1 MLLQFVRFGGNIL
14 FSLLNTGGIR
24 VELTVILAQ
33 KIAGLAIYIALGFLA
48 VRLKVLTFQDSK
60 ALSTFALYF
69 LVPCAMLD
77 AYQYEFSMEKLV
89 GMGVSFA
96 ASMVVVLVFALLT
109 AALRRPMHLNVVEY
123 TSLEYPNAG
132 NFMLPLVAAAMG
144 GEWVIYC
151 SASFFVMN
159 FLMFT
164 HGMAVLSGQKK
175 FSLSMLYKNVVMLAH
190 IAGLIMFL
198 LHWRLPGLLGSTV
211 STLGN
216 MMGPVYMFTIGMIL
230 GNADL
235 KAVFTN
241 ARVWFI
247 TFGRLVVYPAAAVIV
262 LCFCGVFRLHPQARE
277 IITVVALTA
286 GAPAAVMVT
295 QFTQMYRTEGE
306 AQFASAV
313 NIMTSVLCLATMP
326 LISWLYQTLAY

>member
-1 MLLQFVRFGGNIL
+1 M
-14 FSLLNTGGIR
+14 SLTL
-24 VELTVILAQ
+24 VLAE
-33 KIAGLAIYIALGFLA
+33 KIAGLTIYIALGFLA
-48 VRLKVLTFQDSK
+48 VRSKLMTYQDSK
-60 ALSTFALYF
+60 SLSQFALWF
-69 LVPCAMLD
+69 LTPCAMVN
-77 AYQYEFSMEKLV
+77 AFQYPFSPEKLS
-89 GMGVSFA
+89 GLGISLLG
-96 ASMVVVLVFALLT
+96 SLIVVVVFALLT
-109 AALRRPMHLNVVEY
+109 AALRRAVPLTVVDY
-123 TSLEYPNAG
+123 TTMEYPNAG
-132 NFMLPLVAAAMG
+132 NFMLPLIASAMG
-144 GEWVIYC
+144 GEMVIYL
-151 SASFFVMN
+151 SAAFFVMN
-159 FLMFT
+159 LLMFT
-164 HGMAVLSGQKK
+164 HGQAVLSGQKRV
-175 FSLSMLYKNVVMLAH
+175 SLAMFVKNPVLIAVAVGIVMWVCS
-190 IAGLIMFL
+190 
-198 LHWRLPGLLGSTV
+198 WRFPGLLGDTV
-211 STLGN
+211 TALGS

-247 TFGRLVVYPAAAVIV
+247 TFGRLVVYPAAAVLV

>member
-159 FLMFT
+159 VLMFT

-175 FSLSMLYKNVVMLAH
+175 FSLSMLYKNVVMLAN

-211 STLGN
+211 STLGD

-277 IITVVALTA
+277 IITVGALTA

-295 QFTQMYRTEGE
+295 QFTQMYRTESE

>member
-1 MLLQFVRFGGNIL
+1 M
-14 FSLLNTGGIR
+14 
-24 VELTVILAQ
+24 ELTVILAQ

-48 VRLKVLTFQDSK
+48 VRLKVLSFQDSK
-60 ALSTFALYF
+60 ALSTVARYF

-159 FLMFT
+159 VLMFT

-175 FSLSMLYKNVVMLAH
+175 FSLSMLYKNVVMLAN

-211 STLGN
+211 STLG
-216 MMGPVYMFTIGMIL
+216 Y
-230 GNADL
+230 
-235 KAVFTN
+235 
-241 ARVWFI
+241 R
-247 TFGRLVVYPAAAVIV
+247 VYP
-262 LCFCGVFRLHPQARE
+262 
-277 IITVVALTA
+277 
-286 GAPAAVMVT
+286 
-295 QFTQMYRTEGE
+295 
-306 AQFASAV
+306 
-313 NIMTSVLCLATMP
+313 
-326 LISWLYQTLAY
+326 

>member
-1 MLLQFVRFGGNIL
+1 MNTRSGKKDIL
-14 FSLLNTGGIR
+14 T
-24 VELTVILAQ
+24 LT
-33 KIAGLAIYIALGFLA
+33 AGLGLLAALLMNASAAAAACRDALG
-48 VRLKVLTFQDSK
+48 V
-60 ALSTFALYF
+60 
-69 LVPCAMLD
+69 CARMLI
-77 AYQYEFSMEKLV
+77 
-89 GMGVSFA
+89 
-96 ASMVVVLVFALLT
+96 
-109 AALRRPMHLNVVEY
+109 P
-123 TSLEYPNAG
+123 SLFP
-132 NFMLPLVAAAMG
+132 
-144 GEWVIYC
+144 
-151 SASFFVMN
+151 FF
-159 FLMFT
+159 
-164 HGMAVLSGQKK
+164 VLSG
-175 FSLSMLYKNVVMLAH
+175 
-190 IAGLIMFL
+190 FL
-198 LHWRLPGLLGSTV
+198 NRVGLPGLLGSTV

-247 TFGRLVVYPAAAVIV
+247 TFGRLVVYPAAAVLV
-262 LCFCGVFRLHPQARE
+262 LCFCGVFRLHPQSRE

>member
-1 MLLQFVRFGGNIL
+1 M
-14 FSLLNTGGIR
+14 
-24 VELTVILAQ
+24 ILAQ
-33 KIAGLAIYIALGFLA
+33 KILGLSIYIALGFLS
-48 VRLKVLTFQDSK
+48 VRLKVLTFADSK

-69 LVPCAMLD
+69 LTPCAMLD
-77 AYQYEFSMEKLV
+77 AYQYDFSMEKLV
-89 GMGVSFA
+89 GMGVSFV
-96 ASMVVVLVFALLT
+96 ASMIAVAVFALLT
-109 AALRRPMHLNVVEY
+109 ASLRKPLRLNVVEY

-159 FLMFT
+159 VFMFT
-164 HGMAVLSGQKK
+164 HGLAVLSGQKK
-175 FSLSMLYKNVVMLAH
+175 FALSMLYKNVVM
-190 IAGLIMFL
+190 IANVLGLVMFIL
-198 LHWRLPGLLGSTV
+198 RWKLPGLLGTTV
-211 STLGN
+211 TSLGG

-235 KAVFTN
+235 KKVFSN
-241 ARVWFI
+241 GRAWFI
-247 TFGRLVVYPAAAVIV
+247 TFGRLILYPVAAILV
-262 LCFCGVFRLHPQARE
+262 LCFCGVFRLHAQSRE

-295 QFTQMYRTEGE
+295 QFTSMYRTEGE

-326 LISWLYQTLAY
+326 VIAWLYQTLAY